1 MAIATS
7 TALAIG
13 SLAATGVSTAASF
26 GQARAQRKLQDQA
39 DRKAAEMMAEA
50 RKKLEVNVY
59 EELAIAKEPYELQ
72 REALLTQGATA
83 LQAGVEGEARGAA
96 ATAGRVQMA
105 QQAGQAQTRA
115 AMSQEIRDLEKLTA
129 AEESRLR
136 DIGVQLDLGE
146 VEGAQIAS
154 REAAINRAQA
164 MQQGIQG
171 VTSMVQQGL
180 QFVPLYQQ
188 NRAAQ
193 QQALSKMQFSP
204 EQFTEFGNVE
214 GGAKFGLDEASEGFS
229 NLDFEAIGKMTPK
242 QFRQFNRALRPDQRR
257 MLFMNQQYTD
267 LYQNP
272 FIQAGFGVTD

>member
-1 MAIATS
+1 MAITTA

-96 ATAGRVQMA
+96 ATAGRVQLA

-146 VEGAQIAS
+146 VEGAQLAS

-171 VTSMVQQGL
+171 ATSFVQQGL
-180 QFVPLYQQ
+180 QFIPLYSQ
-188 NRAAQ
+188 NKAAQ
-193 QQALSKMQFSP
+193 QQALGQMEFSP
-204 EQFTEFGNVE
+204 DEFAAFGNVA
-214 GGAKFGLDEASEGFS
+214 GGAGGLGEAGEGFS
-229 NLDFEAIGKMTPK
+229 NLDFEAIGQMSPK
-242 QFRQFNRALRPDQRR
+242 QFRQFNRALTPQQRQ
-257 MLFMNQQYTD
+257 MLYMNQQYTD

-272 FIQAGFGVTD
+272 FAQAGFGITNP

>member
-1 MAIATS
+1 MAIATA

-26 GQARAQRKLQDQA
+26 GQARTQRKLQEQA

-171 VTSMVQQGL
+171 ATSMVQQGL
-180 QFVPLYQQ
+180 QFIPLYQQ

-193 QQALSKMQFSP
+193 Q
-204 EQFTEFGNVE
+204 
-214 GGAKFGLDEASEGFS
+214 GAISQMTFDQSQVDAFETVDTKSAQGIGLDPT
-229 NLDFEAIGKMTPK
+229 AIGQMSGRE
-242 QFRQFNRALRPDQRR
+242 FRQFNRALTPQQRQ
-257 MLFMNQQYTD
+257 MLYMNQQYTD

-272 FIQAGFGVTD
+272 FAQAGFGVTNP

>member
-83 LQAGVEGEARGAA
+83 LQAGVEVEGRGAA
-96 ATAGRVQMA
+96 ATAGRIQMA

-115 AMSQEIRDLEKLTA
+115 AMSQELRDLEKLTA
-129 AEESRLR
+129 SEESRLR

-171 VTSMVQQGL
+171 ATSMVQQGL
-180 QFVPLYQQ
+180 QFIPLYQQ

-193 QQALSKMQFSP
+193 QGAISQMTFDQSQVDA
-204 EQFTEFGNVE
+204 FGTVDTKSAQ
-214 GGAKFGLDEASEGFS
+214 GIGLDPT
-229 NLDFEAIGKMTPK
+229 AIGQMSGRE
-242 QFRQFNRALRPDQRR
+242 FRQFNRALSPQQRQ
-257 MLFMNQQYTD
+257 MLYMNPQYTD
-267 LYQNP
+267 LYVNP
-272 FIQAGFGVTD
+272 FTQAGFGVTPQ

>member
-13 SLAATGVSTAASF
+13 SLAATGISTAASF
-26 GQARAQRKLQDQA
+26 GQAAQQRKLQDQA

-83 LQAGVEGEARGAA
+83 LQAGIEGEARGAA
-96 ATAGRVQMA
+96 ALAGRVQLA

-115 AMSQEIRDLEKLTA
+115 AMSQELRDLEKLTA

-136 DIGVQLDLGE
+136 DIDVQLDLGE
-146 VEGAQIAS
+146 IEGAQIAS
-154 REAAINRAQA
+154 REAAINRARA

-171 VTSMVQQGL
+171 ATSFVQQGL
-180 QFVPLYQQ
+180 QFIPLYQQ
-188 NRAAQ
+188 DKQAQ
-193 QQALSKMQFSP
+193 QDALSKMKFTP
-204 EQFTEFGNVE
+204 EQRKKFGNIE
-214 GGAKFGLDEASEGFS
+214 GGAGFGLGEATEGFS
-229 NLDFEAIGKMTPK
+229 NLDFEAIGKMTPQ
-242 QFRQFNRALRPDQRR
+242 QFRQFNRALRPEQRR
-257 MLFMNQQYTD
+257 MLYMDTQYTD
-267 LYQNP
+267 LYQSP
-272 FIQAGFGVTD
+272 FTKFGFGN

>member
-1 MAIATS
+1 MAIATA

-13 SLAATGVSTAASF
+13 SVAATAISTGYSF
-26 GQARAQRKLQDQA
+26 AQARNQKNLQEQA
-39 DRKAAEMMAEA
+39 DEKAAEMMEQA
-50 RKKLEVNVY
+50 RRKLEVNVY

-96 ATAGRVQMA
+96 ATAGRIQLA

-115 AMSQEIRDLEKLTA
+115 AMSQEIMDLEKLTA

-164 MQQGIQG
+164 MQQGIEG
-171 VTSMVQQGL
+171 ATSMVQQGL
-180 QFVPLYQQ
+180 AFVPLYQQ
-188 NRAAQ
+188 NKAAQ
-193 QQALSKMQFSP
+193 QGAVSQMQFTP
-204 EQFTEFGNVE
+204 DEFSTFGDVA
-214 GGAKFGLDEASEGFS
+214 GGAGGLGQAGTGFS
-229 NLDFEAIGKMTPK
+229 NLDFEAIGQMSPK
-242 QFRQFNRALRPDQRR
+242 QFRQFNRALKPEQRK
-257 MLFMNQQYTD
+257 MLYMNQQYTD
-267 LYQNP
+267 FYNNP
-272 FIQAGFGVTD
+272 FNQAGFGTTNQ

>member
-1 MAIATS
+1 MAIATA

-26 GQARAQRKLQDQA
+26 GQARTQRKLQEQA

-136 DIGVQLDLGE
+136 DIDVQLDLGE

-171 VTSMVQQGL
+171 ATSMVQQGL
-180 QFVPLYQQ
+180 QFIPLYQQ

-193 QQALSKMQFSP
+193 Q
-204 EQFTEFGNVE
+204 
-214 GGAKFGLDEASEGFS
+214 GAISQMTFDQSQVDAFETVDTKSAQGIGLDPT
-229 NLDFEAIGKMTPK
+229 AIGQMSGRE
-242 QFRQFNRALRPDQRR
+242 FRQFNRALTPQQRQ
-257 MLFMNQQYTD
+257 MLYMNQQYTD

-272 FIQAGFGVTD
+272 FAQAGFGVTNP

>member
-13 SLAATGVSTAASF
+13 SLAATGVGTAASF

-115 AMSQEIRDLEKLTA
+115 TMSQELRDLEKLTA
-129 AEESRLR
+129 SEESRLR

-146 VEGAQIAS
+146 VEGAQLAS

-171 VTSMVQQGL
+171 ATSMVQQGL
-180 QFVPLYQQ
+180 QFIPLYQQ

-193 QQALSKMQFSP
+193 QQALSQMQFNP
-204 EQFTEFGNVE
+204 DEFAAFGNVA
-214 GGAKFGLDEASEGFS
+214 GGAGGLGEASEGFS
-229 NLDFEAIGKMTPK
+229 NLDFGAIGQMSPK
-242 QFRQFNRALRPDQRR
+242 EFRQFNRALTPQQRQ
-257 MLFMNQQYTD
+257 MLYMNPQYTD

-272 FIQAGFGVTD
+272 FLQAGFGITYP